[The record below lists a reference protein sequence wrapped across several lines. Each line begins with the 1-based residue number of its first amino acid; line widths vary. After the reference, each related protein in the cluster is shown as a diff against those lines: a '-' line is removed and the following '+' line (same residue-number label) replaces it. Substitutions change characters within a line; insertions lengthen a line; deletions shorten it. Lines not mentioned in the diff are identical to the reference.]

1 MKIVVISSWYPSP
14 EDRTTG
20 SFVHEQVRMLQK
32 NGHVVTVIKPNLNGT
47 IKDTYRGRIL
57 KDRMYHMEGVNVY
70 EVNVNV
76 YIPKLKAFYY
86 RTLEKK
92 VVRVLKQHRLEFD
105 LIHSHSLLTA
115 GIVAPYLAHV
125 YSRPLVHTEHT
136 SGLIYAPGQFDQAD
150 ISGIEQLLQTANKV
164 LFVSRF
170 AKEHSLTYKDSIS
183 DKLSIV
189 HNVVEASF
197 FEKGFSEKKQTV
209 LVIGDFI
216 ERKNHA
222 FILESWK
229 LYQQQHPDHGY
240 RLIFR
245 GNGFDS
251 VAFKELSAGIDNL
264 ETGRRLDRKG
274 VVEAIAEAAVLLSA
288 SRLETFGLTIA
299 EALAL
304 GVPVVVSD
312 SGGVRDIVEPGDG
325 FIVEGDSVELF
336 TSKITAVLNGQ
347 YDPPETIRERCH
359 RKFSEPVIYG
369 KLADIYTDCLN

>member
-1 MKIVVISSWYPSP
+1 MKILVISSWYPSP

-32 NGHVVTVIKPNLNGT
+32 NGHVVTVVKPNLNGT

-57 KDRMYHMEGVNVY
+57 KDRMYHMEGVTVY
-70 EVNVNV
+70 DVNVNV

-105 LIHSHSLLTA
+105 LVHSHSLLAA
-115 GIVAPYLAHV
+115 GIVAPYVATT

-136 SGLIYAPGQFDQAD
+136 SGLIYAPGQFDQTD
-150 ISGIEQLLQTANKV
+150 ISGIGQLLQTARKV

-170 AKEHSLTYKDSIS
+170 AKEHSLIYKNSTSEKIAV
-183 DKLSIV
+183 V
-189 HNVVEASF
+189 HNVVDASF
-197 FEKGFSEKKQTV
+197 FEKPFPEKKKTV

-216 ERKNHA
+216 ERKNHP
-222 FILESWK
+222 FILEVWK
-229 LYQQQHPDHGY
+229 LYQQQYPNHEY

-251 VAFKELSAGIDNL
+251 VAFKQLSAGISNL
-264 ETGRRLDRKG
+264 ETGKRLNRKE
-274 VVEAIAEAAVLLSA
+274 VVDAVSEAAVLLSA

-312 SGGVRDIVEPGDG
+312 SGGVRDIVETGDG
-325 FIVEGDSVELF
+325 FIVEEDSVPLF
-336 TSKITAVLNGQ
+336 TSKMTAVLNGQ
-347 YDPPETIRERCH
+347 HDAAEEIRERC
-359 RKFSEPVIYG
+359 RYKFSESVIYV
-369 KLADIYTDCLN
+369 KLADIYKACLN